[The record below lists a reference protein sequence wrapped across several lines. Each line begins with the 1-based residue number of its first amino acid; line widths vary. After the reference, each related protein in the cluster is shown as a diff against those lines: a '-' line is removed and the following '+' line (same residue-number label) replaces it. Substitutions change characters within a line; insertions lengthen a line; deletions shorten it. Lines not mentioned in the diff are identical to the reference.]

1 MKRKAL
7 NENKNMPTILLQN
20 RDVQFK
26 TSMDYQNYINDSNSF
41 NPVCFGKT
49 IWKKNLK
56 ITHGRFLEIV

>member
-1 MKRKAL
+1 
-7 NENKNMPTILLQN
+7 MPTILLQN